1 MACNATGLMG
11 ADAAIAQARHLLAWI
26 KNGNGEAFSERDG
39 FNGTKGRFRNMD
51 EFRIALNV
59 LLQHRFVRRVEGAGP
74 RGAGRPASP
83 RHEIN
88 PIWWR
93 SLRAESA

>member
-1 MACNATGLMG
+1 MG

-26 KNGNGEAFSERDG
+26 KNGNGEAFSERDA
-39 FNGTKGRFRNMD
+39 FNATKGRFRNMD

-88 PIWWR
+88 PFWRR
-93 SLRAESA
+93 SLRAESP